1 MEFNV
6 FEHFKGFKRTTSG
19 PMTPQ
24 EQGTA
29 FFLGG
34 HMGDRISP
42 HIDECAQ
49 KAGMS
54 RRGFLGTASGFAAA
68 MLAVNKVTGMKFFD
82 VSEAEAVEPAAAT
95 EINGIR
101 KVATDFVVDQ
111 HTHICI
117 RKDGYIPGV
126 NTTERGMWF
135 VQLLDDLGKA
145 MGLENGTKDMTVEN
159 FGKLI
164 LEGSDTTIAIFNPFG
179 FREDYGGKDMV
190 PIEEQAEVKQRW
202 PDRTVMMGGGLT
214 PNQGLGETLDRLQ
227 MFVEDYKIAGL
238 KLYTFD
244 STPQRGWWM
253 DDQKLA
259 YPIWEK
265 CRKLGIKNVGCHKG
279 IPFGQ
284 FMARYAHAEDFD
296 AVCDDF
302 LDLNFIAFHSAWPY
316 QGELAA
322 LKGFKPQR
330 KNMYSELG
338 STFAATVSN
347 RPLECAHVL
356 GTLLRDLGTDY
367 VLWGTDSALWGNPQ
381 WQIEAFR
388 KFRIPDQLV
397 EGHGYPQ
404 LTDEIKAKVLGLNAA
419 RLWNL
424 KNPKMSAVPEDK
436 PRIVA
441 A

>member
-1 MEFNV
+1 MELNV
-6 FEHFKGFKRTTSG
+6 FESFKGYERTTHG
-19 PMTPQ
+19 PMTPE
-24 EQGTA
+24 EQGA
-29 FFLGG
+29 SYFLAG
-34 HMGDRISP
+34 HMGERISQ
-42 HIDECAQ
+42 HVDGHAA
-49 KAGMS
+49 KARMS
-54 RRGFLGTASGFAAA
+54 RRNFLGSASGFAAA
-68 MLAVNKVTGMKFFD
+68 MLAVNNITGMKFFE
-82 VSEAEAVEPAAAT
+82 VTEAEAMDPAAAK
-95 EINGIR
+95 EI
-101 KVATDFVVDQ
+101 KVARKPGADFIVDA
-111 HTHICI
+111 HTHICW

-145 MGLENGTKDMTVEN
+145 MGLPNGTKDMTVEN

-164 LEGSDTTIAIFNPFG
+164 LEGSDTSVAIFNPFG
-179 FREDYGGKDMV
+179 FREDYGGKDMI

-202 PDRTVMMGGGLT
+202 PDRTVMLGGGLT
-214 PNQGLGETLDRLQ
+214 PNQGRGETLDRLQ
-227 MFVEDYKIAGL
+227 MFVEKYKISGL

-244 STPQRGWWM
+244 STPKRGWWF

-265 CRKLGIKNVGCHKG
+265 ARKLGLKNIGCHKG

-302 LDLNFIAFHSAWPY
+302 PDLNFIAYHSAWPY
-316 QGELAA
+316 HSELAA

-330 KNMYSELG
+330 KNLYSEVG
-338 STFAATVSN
+338 SAFAATVTS
-347 RPLECAHVL
+347 RPLECAHLL
-356 GTLLRDLGTDY
+356 GTLLRDLGPDY
-367 VLWGTDSALWGNPQ
+367 VMWGTDSALWGNPQ

-388 KFRIPDQLV
+388 KFQIPDQLV
-397 EGHGYPQ
+397 EGHGYPK
-404 LTDEIKAKVLGLNAA
+404 LTDEIKAKVFGLNAA
-419 RLWNL
+419 RIWNL
-424 KNPKMSAVPEDK
+424 KSTASAPPAET